1 MCYKFFFRINSFQ
14 SVCVGLNVG
23 LSAAASQCFLASM
36 TAVASL
42 CDCSFKL
49 RNVLLSS
56 TKIVDLLLCQ
66 LRELRLVLQLDQV
79 MRCECICSTQDRG
92 SQG

>member
-1 MCYKFFFRINSFQ
+1 
-14 SVCVGLNVG
+14 
-23 LSAAASQCFLASM
+23 M

-49 RNVLLSS
+49 RNALLS
-56 TKIVDLLLCQ
+56 TKIVDLLLRQ

-79 MRCECICSTQDRG
+79 MRYNNVLMFDHGSCSSYDAMLLLVQHP
-92 SQG
+92 

>member
-1 MCYKFFFRINSFQ
+1 
-14 SVCVGLNVG
+14 
-23 LSAAASQCFLASM
+23 M

-49 RNVLLSS
+49 RNALLS
-56 TKIVDLLLCQ
+56 TKIVDLLLRQ

-79 MRCECICSTQDRG
+79 MRYNNVLMFDHGNCSSYDAMLLLVQHP
-92 SQG
+92 

>member
-1 MCYKFFFRINSFQ
+1 
-14 SVCVGLNVG
+14 
-23 LSAAASQCFLASM
+23 M

-49 RNVLLSS
+49 RNALLS
-56 TKIVDLLLCQ
+56 TKIVDLLLRQ

-79 MRCECICSTQDRG
+79 MRYNYVLNMFDHGSCSSHDAILLLVQNNYILRLG
-92 SQG
+92 LL